1 MKHLLEIAQLITRK
15 KGRKIEVFEEGP
27 LSSKNSKFN
36 EFYEALLAG
45 RYKNDRD
52 AATHLYGCSPTDD
65 RYRQLKSRFRRRLL
79 NTLFFL
85 DQNQPAGNNYER
97 AYYSCNKDWALV
109 KILLANDAPNTAIDL
124 ARGLLNTALKYR
136 FADLVLS
143 SARILRD
150 HAARHGTE
158 AEFEECH
165 ALVRE
170 YAGIQAAEIR
180 ADEVCQ
186 RVALLRRTP
195 PPETRQTDLRAEISS
210 SCAEVEALCEQFKSP
225 GIFFNFLL
233 LQTCMSELDQ
243 DWQGLVAI
251 CRQAEEYI
259 AQQPHFH
266 QGEKMER
273 LRLKKIGAYLHLR
286 DFDRGIQE
294 AENLVQAATEGGET
308 WFAALDGYFLL
319 AMHAGRFAEARRTHE
334 RATQHPKF
342 RKMPAADRERWH
354 LYETYLEIFSQENGA
369 NGHTPKL
376 STRNGKPLHEPLA
389 FARDNRLFAL
399 HHSVV
404 QVVTALAQNNYIG
417 AAGHID
423 RLKNLANR
431 QFKSAEPDRTQQFI
445 RLLQHLA
452 KAGFDAHH
460 LNGAKQA
467 YEDLTRMPFHYR
479 GVVQDLEVVP
489 YEKLWQAILDN
500 LDN

>member
-1 MKHLLEIAQLITRK
+1 MKHLLEIAHLITRK

-27 LSSKNSKFN
+27 LSSKNSKFS

-85 DQNQPAGNNYER
+85 DQNQPVGNNYDR
-97 AYYSCNKDWALV
+97 AYYTCNKDWALV
-109 KILLANDAPNTAIDL
+109 KILLANDAPNAAVDL
-124 ARGLLNTALKYR
+124 ARGLLNVAVKYR
-136 FADLVLS
+136 FADLILC

-150 HAARHGTE
+150 HAARYGTE
-158 AEFEECH
+158 AEFLEYH

-170 YAGIQAAEIR
+170 YENVQRAEIR
-180 ADEVCQ
+180 TEEICQ
-186 RVALLRRTP
+186 RVNLQRRNP
-195 PPETRQTDLRAEISS
+195 PPEPQMPALRDEIVEY
-210 SCAEVEALCEQFKSP
+210 CRELEALCEQFKSP
-225 GIFFNFLL
+225 AIFFHALL
-233 LQTCMSELDQ
+233 LQTCRCELDR
-243 DWQGLVAI
+243 DWDGLI
-251 CRQAEEYI
+251 GLCRQAEQYV

-266 QGEKMER
+266 QAEKMER
-273 LRLKKIGAYLHLR
+273 LQLKKITAYLHLR
-286 DFDRGIQE
+286 DFDQGRRETERLLQ
-294 AENLVQAATEGGET
+294 TTSEGGET
-308 WFAALDGYFLL
+308 WFAALDGQFLL
-319 AMHAGRFAEARRTHE
+319 AMHAGQFAEAHTTYE
-334 RATQHPKF
+334 RATQHPRF
-342 RKMPAADRERWH
+342 RKLPAAEREKWH
-354 LYETYLEIFSQENGA
+354 LYETYLDLFYQENGA
-369 NGHTPKL
+369 NGHALKV

-399 HHSVV
+399 HHSMV
-404 QVVTALAQNNYIG
+404 QVVMALAQNNYIG

-423 RLKNLANR
+423 RLKNLASR

-460 LNGAKQA
+460 LNGARQI
-467 YEDLTRMPFHYR
+467 YDDLTRMTFHYR
-479 GVVQDLEVVP
+479 GMVQDLEVVP
-489 YEKLWQAILDN
+489 YERLWQAILEK